1 MKLIAQ
7 LTEARDFLRKKRDAK
22 TITGAEHA
30 TLGKLTTAVELLE
43 AEEQAAKSAAEKA
56 AKEAAE
62 KTAAAQ
68 PAKA

>member
-1 MKLIAQ
+1 MKLIPH
-7 LTEARDFLRKKRDAK
+7 LIEARDFLRKKRDAK
-22 TITGAEHA
+22 TITPYEFT

-43 AEEQAAKSAAEKA
+43 AEEQAAKAAAEKA

-62 KTAAAQ
+62 KASAAQ